1 MDLLAAIQQRRSIR
15 KYKKDA
21 VPEQILREML
31 EAARFAPSWANTQVS
46 RWIVVKDEAIK
57 QALADTLTP
66 TNPGRKAM
74 IEAPYV
80 LCLAAQKGVAGFY
93 KNEAATDKG
102 DWFMYDAGIAMEHLV
117 LAATSFGLGTV
128 HIGLFDAKKAEEVLK
143 IPDGFAIV
151 AMTPV
156 GYFEELPAPR
166 PRKPLKEIVFL
177 NNFGEPYL
185 T

>member
-15 KYKKDA
+15 KYKKDD

-31 EAARFAPSWANTQVS
+31 EAARLAPSWANTQVS

-117 LAATSFGLGTV
+117 LAATGFGLGTV